1 MAPIHSRS
9 TENPARATRLK
20 LPSAL
25 YIQVADVLRQRIL
38 KQELLPGTWIDEM
51 ALAEELGISR
61 TPMRE
66 AIKVLATEGLV
77 TIKVRRGAYV
87 TEVPESEVREIYHL
101 LGLLESDAAT
111 DVALHASDAELDA
124 LQELHVGLE
133 ECAERLQ
140 QMPGDSVLVDEFF
153 SLNQRFHA
161 HILEVSR
168 NHWRTQIVNDLRR
181 VMQLGRHHSL
191 FKQGRIHQSL
201 REHAAIMQALLARD
215 ANRTR
220 AAMLHHF
227 AQGLLAAG

>member
-1 MAPIHSRS
+1 M
-9 TENPARATRLK
+9 
-20 LPSAL
+20 
-25 YIQVADVLRQRIL
+25 
-38 KQELLPGTWIDEM
+38 
-51 ALAEELGISR
+51 
-61 TPMRE
+61 
-66 AIKVLATEGLV
+66 
-77 TIKVRRGAYV
+77 
-87 TEVPESEVREIYHL
+87 
-101 LGLLESDAAT
+101 
-111 DVALHASDAELDA
+111 
-124 LQELHVGLE
+124 
-133 ECAERLQ
+133 
-140 QMPGDSVLVDEFF
+140 LVDEFF